1 MKRGLYLALLLGG
14 CAATAEPQQRASTLR
29 VLDARGCVTLGWPVD
44 APLSSGFGRRDARPH
59 QGIDL
64 SVPEGTP
71 VRAACD
77 GVVAY
82 ASDQLRGY
90 GRMVVLE
97 HLNGLST
104 VYAHNRSLLVQPGS
118 LIHAGQVIAESG
130 QTGRASGPHVHFE
143 VRDRGNPID
152 PLSRLERRSRMLPA
166 RARLQRPE

>member
-1 MKRGLYLALLLGG
+1 MKRSWYLALLLGG
-14 CAATAEPQQRASTLR
+14 CAALEAPPQRASTMR
-29 VLDARGCVTLGWPVD
+29 VLDARGCATLAWPVD
-44 APLSSGFGRRDARPH
+44 APLSSGYGRRDAKPH

-97 HLNGLST
+97 HVSGLST
-104 VYAHNRSLLVQPGS
+104 VYAHNRALSVRQGDLV
-118 LIHAGQVIAESG
+118 HAGQVIAESG

-143 VRDRGNPID
+143 VRERGSPID
-152 PLSRLERRSRMLPA
+152 PLSRLERRSSMLSA